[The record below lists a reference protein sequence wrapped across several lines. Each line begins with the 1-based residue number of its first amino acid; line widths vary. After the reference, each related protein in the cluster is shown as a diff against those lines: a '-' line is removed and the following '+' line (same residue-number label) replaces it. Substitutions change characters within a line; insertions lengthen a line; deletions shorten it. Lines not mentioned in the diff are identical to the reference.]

1 MGWACWRAG
10 VAYGLGQ
17 VWWTF
22 ANRQPASRIPM
33 PHLRY
38 LVALSLLIVGCSTPR
53 EQRAPFAPLD
63 PVAPTA
69 DTRAA
74 EQAMADFDRQL
85 DGLRGLPPA
94 AALAKQ
100 QAMGPAITATVERT
114 AGSRFE
120 NKAVYFLAQWCF
132 NFNDDGAGVDAALDR
147 LDGLDQPQFKR
158 SGRALRVQHLLRQ
171 ERRTLARTKAEAL
184 VEELPEFGFLLTM
197 CTWHERLGGIVE
209 QTGGR
214 DLAGQPSDPATS
226 QDRWVL
232 YLHLDE
238 WNDQAAFTVRRYCEA
253 IGQRDIRL
261 VPVVRDGSARRIA
274 ADLEQIP
281 GAAQRVTL
289 LYCRSG
295 DEAKQILKDWQLPLN
310 GWTVLLDRDRRI
322 SRVEVRPGD
331 LAEIQ

>member
-85 DGLRGLPPA
+85 DGLRGLPPD